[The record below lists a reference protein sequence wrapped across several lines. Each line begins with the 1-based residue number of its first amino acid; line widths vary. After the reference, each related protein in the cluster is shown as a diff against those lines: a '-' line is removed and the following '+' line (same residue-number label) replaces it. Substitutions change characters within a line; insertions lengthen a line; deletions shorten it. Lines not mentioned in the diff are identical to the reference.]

1 MSRLIDADAL
11 ILKLKNAIEV
21 GHRVDMPTNELEAVL
36 DDVESMPTIEP
47 EQKTGK
53 WIQHFIKF
61 PEGQIA
67 YGFECSVCGKC
78 IDINRYS
85 KDGGYCFCPNCGA
98 QMERGEQE

>member
-1 MSRLIDADAL
+1 MSDLISRQSAINAL
-11 ILKLKNAIEV
+11 YHHLPHMTREECAAILHEVEV
-21 GHRVDMPTNELEAVL
+21 GN
-36 DDVESMPTIEP
+36 VET

-98 QMERGEQE
+98 QMDGGEPI